1 MIKKLLG
8 ICTTLVPLALMTGNV
23 ALADTG
29 SYRFTDTSSI
39 RDDIT
44 QLGLDYQDYKLIS
57 DKNYDRTDVI
67 ALSES
72 YLDSGNTKQIVN
84 YVYVYNPYSIK
95 EDVTS
100 FVLKYNETSI
110 IQKVESYTKDYFL
123 NIVKYK
129 VDFKMPT
136 YSDLKRRYDISSLI
150 FSNGSSCKIDFG
162 CIYNQDGSNVKLDYD
177 SYIFITG
184 KELFDYIPFYFENT
198 TLTNGYQF
206 KHLND
211 FDKSDSN
218 SKSYYS
224 NNSSQYLIAYNKTSF
239 FDMDSVSA
247 IPDLFYLNF
256 DTNKK
261 IDSINEI
268 DLSYKLYKGLTY
280 DYDSN
285 GCDFKECI
293 DEIENHQGS
302 DFKMTL
308 EADYTEKYVT
318 LKNENNVFT
327 LGSLSQKNEN
337 EKEWVTSTSNIHN
350 FEVPAKNR
358 LNDWSNSK
366 IYSNFKNDILK
377 NSSEKLTARESFE
390 KRQVSILVDILPV
403 YVYGNIM
410 WESMWSHR
418 VEKYMIEDLSVMRIN
433 YTTDMKV
440 VNARTNSGALISS
453 VNANDNTPKV
463 SFWDRLIAWFN
474 DNFPY
479 SLLIIGVVIIGLPII
494 ISVVISLFTSGSSAL
509 LSGIGKGISKLIT
522 FLVKG
527 LAKLLVGIISL
538 PFKFLGALFSPKKS
552 NSNNN
557 KSSKKK

>member
-1 MIKKLLG
+1 MIRKLLG
-8 ICTTLVPLALMTGNV
+8 ICTTIVPLALMNGNI

-57 DKNYDRTDVI
+57 DKNYNRTDVI

-72 YLDSGNTKQIVN
+72 YIDSGNTKQIVN

-100 FVLKYNETSI
+100 FTLKYNESSI
-110 IQKVESYTKDYFL
+110 TQKVESYTKDYFL

-129 VDFKMPT
+129 VDFKMPS

-206 KHLND
+206 KHLKD

-318 LKNENNVFT
+318 LKNENNSFT

-337 EKEWVTSTSNIHN
+337 EKKWVTSTSNIHN

-366 IYSNFKNDILK
+366 IYSNFKNDVLK
-377 NSSEKLTARESFE
+377 NSSDKLTARQSFE

-418 VEKYMIEDLSVMRIN
+418 VENI
-433 YTTDMKV
+433 
-440 VNARTNSGALISS
+440 
-453 VNANDNTPKV
+453 
-463 SFWDRLIAWFN
+463 
-474 DNFPY
+474 
-479 SLLIIGVVIIGLPII
+479 
-494 ISVVISLFTSGSSAL
+494 
-509 LSGIGKGISKLIT
+509 
-522 FLVKG
+522 
-527 LAKLLVGIISL
+527 
-538 PFKFLGALFSPKKS
+538 
-552 NSNNN
+552 
-557 KSSKKK
+557 

>member
-8 ICTTLVPLALMTGNV
+8 ICTTLVPLSLMNGNV
-23 ALADTG
+23 VLADTG
-29 SYRFTDTSSI
+29 SYRFSDTSSI

-44 QLGLDYQDYKLIS
+44 QLGLDDQDYKLIS

-72 YLDSGNTKQIVN
+72 YIDSGNTKQIVN

-100 FVLKYNETSI
+100 FVLKYNESSVT
-110 IQKVESYTKDYFL
+110 QKIESYTKDYFL
-123 NIVKYK
+123 NIVRYK

-136 YSDLKRRYDISSLI
+136 YSDLNRRYEISSLT
-150 FSNGSSCKIDFG
+150 FSNGSSCKIDFA
-162 CIYNQDGSNVKLDYD
+162 CTYNQDGSNIQLDYD

-184 KELFDYIPFYFENT
+184 KELFDYIPFYFDT

-206 KHLND
+206 KYLKEY
-211 FDKSDSN
+211 DKSDSN

-224 NNSSQYLIAYNKTSF
+224 NNSSQYLIAFNKTSF
-239 FDMDSVSA
+239 FDMDTVSA

-293 DEIENHQGS
+293 DEIENHQGR

-318 LKNENNVFT
+318 LKNENNAFT
-327 LGSLSQKNEN
+327 LGSLSQKNDD

-366 IYSNFKNDILK
+366 IYSNFKDDVLK
-377 NSSEKLTARESFE
+377 NSSDKLTARQSFE
-390 KRQVSILVDILPV
+390 NRQVSILVDILPV

-410 WESMWSHR
+410 WVSMWSHR

-440 VNARTNSGALISS
+440 VNARCNSGALISS

-479 SLLIIGVVIIGLPII
+479 SLLIIGGTIIGLPII
-494 ISVVISLFTSGSSAL
+494 ISIVISLFTSGSSAL

-522 FLVKG
+522 SLVKG
-527 LAKLLVGIISL
+527 FVKLLVGIISL
-538 PFKFLGALFSPKKS
+538 PFMFLGALFSPKKN

-557 KSSKKK
+557 SSKKK

>member
-1 MIKKLLG
+1 MIRKLLG
-8 ICTTLVPLALMTGNV
+8 ICTTIVPLALMNGNI

-29 SYRFTDTSSI
+29 SYRFTDISSI

-57 DKNYDRTDVI
+57 DKNYNRTDVI

-72 YLDSGNTKQIVN
+72 YIDSGNTKQIVN
-84 YVYVYNPYSIK
+84 YVYVYNPYAIK

-100 FVLKYNETSI
+100 FTLKYNDLSVT
-110 IQKVESYTKDYFL
+110 QKVESYTKDYL
-123 NIVKYK
+123 TNIVRYK

-136 YSDLKRRYDISSLI
+136 YSDLNRRYEISSLT
-150 FSNGSSCKIDFG
+150 FSNGNSCKIDFS
-162 CIYNQDGSNVKLDYD
+162 CTYNQDGSNVKLDYD
-177 SYIFITG
+177 SYIFIIG

-206 KHLND
+206 KHLKEY
-211 FDKSDSN
+211 DKSDNN
-218 SKSYYS
+218 SKSYCS
-224 NNSSQYLIAYNKTSF
+224 NDTSQYLIAYNKTSF

-293 DEIENHQGS
+293 DEIENHQGR

-318 LKNENNVFT
+318 LKNENNSFT
-327 LGSLSQKNEN
+327 LGSLSQKNDN

-366 IYSNFKNDILK
+366 IYSNFKNDVLK
-377 NSSEKLTARESFE
+377 NSSDKLTACESFE

-479 SLLIIGVVIIGLPII
+479 SLLIIGAAIIGLPII
-494 ISVVISLFTSGSSAL
+494 ISVVISLFATGSSAL

-522 FLVKG
+522 LLVKG
-527 LAKLLVGIISL
+527 LTKLLVGIILL
-538 PFKFLGALFSPKKS
+538 PFKFLGALFSSKKS
-552 NSNNN
+552 NGNN

>member
-8 ICTTLVPLALMTGNV
+8 ICTTLVPLSLMNGNV
-23 ALADTG
+23 VLADTG
-29 SYRFTDTSSI
+29 SYRFSDTSSI

-44 QLGLDYQDYKLIS
+44 QLGLDDQDYKLIS
-57 DKNYDRTDVI
+57 DKNYDKTDVI

-72 YLDSGNTKQIVN
+72 YIDSGNTKQIVN
-84 YVYVYNPYSIK
+84 YVYVYNPYAIK

-100 FVLKYNETSI
+100 FTLKYNDLSVT
-110 IQKVESYTKDYFL
+110 QKVESYTKDYL
-123 NIVKYK
+123 TNIVRYK

-136 YSDLKRRYDISSLI
+136 YSDLNRRYEILSLTL
-150 FSNGSSCKIDFG
+150 SNGNDCKIDFA
-162 CIYNQDGSNVKLDYD
+162 CTYNQDGSNVKLDYD

-206 KHLND
+206 KHIKEY
-211 FDKSDSN
+211 DKSDSN

-224 NNSSQYLIAYNKTSF
+224 NDSSQYLIAYNKTSF

-293 DEIENHQGS
+293 DEIEKHQGR

-318 LKNENNVFT
+318 LKNENNAFT
-327 LGSLSQKNEN
+327 LGSLSQKNDD

-366 IYSNFKNDILK
+366 IYSNFKNDVLK
-377 NSSEKLTARESFE
+377 NSSDKLTARESFE

-479 SLLIIGVVIIGLPII
+479 SLLIIGAAIIGLPII
-494 ISVVISLFTSGSSAL
+494 ISVVISLFTTGSSAL

-522 FLVKG
+522 LLVKG
-527 LAKLLVGIISL
+527 LAKLLVGIILL
-538 PFKFLGALFSPKKS
+538 PFKFLSALFSSKKS
-552 NSNNN
+552 NGNN

>member
-1 MIKKLLG
+1 MVKKLFG
-8 ICTTLVPLALMTGNV
+8 ICTMLVSLTLMTGNV
-23 ALADTG
+23 VLADNG

-39 RDDIT
+39 KSDIA
-44 QLGLDYQDYKLIS
+44 QLGLDYKDYKLIS
-57 DKNYDRTDVI
+57 DNNYNHTDVI

-72 YLDSGNTKQIVN
+72 YIDSGNTKQIVN
-84 YVYVYNPYSIK
+84 YVYVYNPYSAK

-100 FVLKYNETSI
+100 FTLNYNELSVT
-110 IQKVESYTKDYFL
+110 QKVESYTKDYL
-123 NIVKYK
+123 TNIVRYK

-136 YSDLKRRYDISSLI
+136 YSDLERRYEISSLT
-150 FSNGSSCKIDFG
+150 FSNGNSCKIDFG

-177 SYIFITG
+177 SYIFITD

-206 KHLND
+206 KHLKEY
-211 FDKSDSN
+211 DKSDSN

-268 DLSYKLYKGLTY
+268 DLSYKLYKGLTF

-293 DEIENHQGS
+293 DEIENHQGR

-308 EADYTEKYVT
+308 EVDYTEKYVT
-318 LKNENNVFT
+318 LKNENNAFT
-327 LGSLSQKNEN
+327 LGSLSQKNDN

-366 IYSNFKNDILK
+366 IYFNFKNDVLK
-377 NSSEKLTARESFE
+377 NSSDKLTARESFE

-463 SFWDRLIAWFN
+463 SFWERLIAWFN
-474 DNFPY
+474 ENFPY
-479 SLLIIGVVIIGLPII
+479 SLLILGGAIIGLPLI
-494 ISVVISLFTSGSSAL
+494 ISFVASLVTSGGSAL
-509 LSGIGKGISKLIT
+509 LSGAGKVFGKMISGFFKALINIL
-522 FLVKG
+522 F
-527 LAKLLVGIISL
+527 L
-538 PFKFLGALFSPKKS
+538 PFKLLGAILSPKKK
-552 NSNNN
+552 ND
-557 KSSKKK
+557 KKK

>member
-1 MIKKLLG
+1 MIYMLKKNYLM
-8 ICTTLVPLALMTGNV
+8 IASTLVPLAFVGNV
-23 ALADTG
+23 SLAET
-29 SYRFTDTSSI
+29 SYRFSDNSSI
-39 RDDIT
+39 KKDIT
-44 QLGLDYQDYKLIS
+44 QLGLDYYDYKLIS
-57 DKNYDRTDVI
+57 DKNYDKTDVI

-72 YLDSGNTKQIVN
+72 YIDSGNSKQIVN

-95 EDVTS
+95 EDVVS
-100 FVLKYNETSI
+100 FTLKYNESSVT
-110 IQKVESYTKDYFL
+110 QKVESYTKDYL
-123 NIVKYK
+123 TNIVRYK

-136 YSDLKRRYDISSLI
+136 YSDSKRRYEISSLN
-150 FSNGSSCKIDFG
+150 FSNGSSYKIDFG
-162 CIYNQDGSNVKLDYD
+162 CTYNQDGSDIQLDYD

-198 TLTNGYQF
+198 YTLTNGYQF
-206 KHLND
+206 KYLKEY
-211 FDKSDSN
+211 DKSDSN

-224 NNSSQYLIAYNKTSF
+224 NDTSQYLIAYNKTSF

-280 DYDSN
+280 DYDAN

-293 DEIENHQGS
+293 DEIDNHQGR

-308 EADYTEKYVT
+308 EADYTENYVT
-318 LKNENNVFT
+318 LKNVNNTFT

-337 EKEWVTSTSNIHN
+337 EKEWVTSACNIHN

-366 IYSNFKNDILK
+366 IYSNFKDDVLK
-377 NSSEKLTARESFE
+377 NSSDKLTARQSFE
-390 KRQVSILVDILPV
+390 NRQVSILVDILPV

-440 VNARTNSGALISS
+440 LNARTNSGALISS

-463 SFWDRLIAWFN
+463 SFWERLIVWFN

-479 SLLIIGVVIIGLPII
+479 SLLIIVGAVIGLPLI
-494 ISVVISLFTSGSSAL
+494 ISVVVSLVTSGGSAL
-509 LSGIGKGISKLIT
+509 LSGVGKLLGRMISGFFKLIINI
-522 FLVKG
+522 
-527 LAKLLVGIISL
+527 LLL
-538 PFKFLGALFSPKKS
+538 PFKLLGAILSPKKK
-552 NSNNN
+552 ND
-557 KSSKKK
+557 KKK